1 MRAAVFVI
9 SCILCLKK
17 KLLCLCVVEADQE
30 VVALQLKGW
39 WLSVDRVDS
48 VVMLRLCHSKGHP
61 TIEADQGAAAHHPL
75 RGLYSVRS

>member
-1 MRAAVFVI
+1 MCGCIAFSPACVFLFIYFIYLFYLFMRAAVFVI

-39 WLSVDRVDS
+39 
-48 VVMLRLCHSKGHP
+48 
-61 TIEADQGAAAHHPL
+61 
-75 RGLYSVRS
+75 